1 MREQQLQQLIEQRQ
15 QSISAEGRE
24 DIETVTLR
32 WRTVVDE
39 KNREIDR
46 FRAELDA
53 ILEVL
58 RQLQTEGIVIP
69 YSGRLTTDNYLHPDD
84 RTNDRT

>member
-1 MREQQLQQLIEQRQ
+1 MREQQLQQLVEQ
-15 QSISAEGRE
+15 QSMAAAH
-24 DIETVTLR
+24 DVTKEMSR

-58 RQLQTEGIVIP
+58 RQLQSEGVVIP
-69 YSGRLTTDNYLHPDD
+69 YSASAPAVHYSNYSLNNEQLTGRT
-84 RTNDRT
+84 

>member
-1 MREQQLQQLIEQRQ
+1 MREQQLQQLIQQ
-15 QSISAEGRE
+15 QSVAAAH
-24 DIETVTLR
+24 DAAKETSR

-46 FRAELDA
+46 FRAELDT

-58 RQLQTEGIVIP
+58 RQLQSEGVVVP
-69 YSGRLTTDNYLHPDD
+69 YSSSVTAGDFLQNDPQFIS
-84 RTNDRT
+84 RT